1 MILNYPRERS
11 TIASLRHPN
20 GRTAM
25 TPAAPRSGSIMRSL
39 ARVLLVLSAFAV
51 PSSAGATADDHFAQL
66 GVPFGAPMEDVK
78 AQFRK
83 LARQYHPDKNKNNDS
98 TASEKFLRISEAH
111 AILTDEAKR
120 AEARAASA
128 PARLPRPPQ
137 PHGRG
142 GARVFRAVRW
152 RRSSRAP
159 TAVVASTRSKHASR
173 RSLEPMVGWVEWTRA
188 NTCVAA
194 SLWFFG
200 SRSGTGLLAVS
211 SRSSARGRASAV
223 VAHFARLVFS
233 HSRPAHLAHARFG
246 LSGAPPLP
254 VVHPSQY
261 ELEEAERR
269 HEKLLSDHLAR
280 RTRHAAA

>member
-1 MILNYPRERS
+1 VILNYPRERS

-152 RRSSRAP
+152 RRSSRRPRWSRLRAP
-159 TAVVASTRSKHASR
+159 NMRRADRSSRWWDGWNGNGRTHAWRRLFGSLVLAQGPDCSRFLLARPRGGARAPLWLTSLGSFSHIHALRTSRTPALVSPVRLLYPWCIRRSMSWRRRSDVTRS
-173 RSLEPMVGWVEWTRA
+173 
-188 NTCVAA
+188 
-194 SLWFFG
+194 
-200 SRSGTGLLAVS
+200 S
-211 SRSSARGRASAV
+211 SRITSRV
-223 VAHFARLVFS
+223 ELVT
-233 HSRPAHLAHARFG
+233 
-246 LSGAPPLP
+246 
-254 VVHPSQY
+254 
-261 ELEEAERR
+261 RR
-269 HEKLLSDHLAR
+269 RE
-280 RTRHAAA
+280 